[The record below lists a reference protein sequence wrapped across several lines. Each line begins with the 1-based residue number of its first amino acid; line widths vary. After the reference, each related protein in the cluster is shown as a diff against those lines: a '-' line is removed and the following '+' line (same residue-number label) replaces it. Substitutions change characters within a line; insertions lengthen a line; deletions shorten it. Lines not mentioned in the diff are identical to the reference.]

1 MINKVSRVSNKTY
14 IHRILK
20 ESMEDK
26 DLSTLTKQKRNLVLF
41 GNLLQATR
49 NIEKRLLTRGT
60 FLILLKRIIDYFV
73 GERIYFL
80 YSDLGITESNESKV
94 LRYIIKKAQIKGE
107 IAFDIGSCYGQYA
120 IWLSKSFS
128 QVVAFE
134 PEEKNYKILTM
145 SSRLLRKHNIQ
156 ALNVAVSDKD
166 GMGRLFIAESIFGHS
181 LLYGTDKNF
190 RLTKIVSLRNIV
202 KHPVD
207 LIKVDVQG
215 AAFEVIKG
223 AFGIMNNIKRWI
235 IELEFF
241 ELDRKGE
248 LETLLEALH
257 YQVSW
262 LSEQHLYAVKL
273 EKAI

>member
-1 MINKVSRVSNKTY
+1 M
-14 IHRILK
+14 
-20 ESMEDK
+20 

-41 GNLLQATR
+41 GSLLQATR

-80 YSDLGITESNESKV
+80 YSNLGITESNESKV

-166 GMGRLFIAESIFGHS
+166 GIGRLFIAESIFGHS

-190 RLTKIVSLRNIV
+190 RLTKIVSLRKLLN
-202 KHPVD
+202 
-207 LIKVDVQG
+207 
-215 AAFEVIKG
+215 
-223 AFGIMNNIKRWI
+223 
-235 IELEFF
+235 
-241 ELDRKGE
+241 
-248 LETLLEALH
+248 TL
-257 YQVSW
+257 
-262 LSEQHLYAVKL
+262 
-273 EKAI
+273 